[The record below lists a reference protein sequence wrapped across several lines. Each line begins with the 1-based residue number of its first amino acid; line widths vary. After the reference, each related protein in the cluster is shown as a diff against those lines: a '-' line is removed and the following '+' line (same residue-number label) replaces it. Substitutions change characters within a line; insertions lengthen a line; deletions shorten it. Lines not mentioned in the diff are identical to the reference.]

1 MIIPS
6 SKKVLLLDMDG
17 VVLHQPNI
25 QRYIVMRVNGFVRR
39 QLDPIIKGISYH
51 DAERINRTLYGTYG
65 HTLLGLNAMFN
76 LNISVKEYN
85 TSIYDKTTIGYISNF
100 QDDKEMNKRANEI
113 RELVSVCYLNKIPVY
128 VFSNAPLSWSN
139 TVISTMGLAID
150 NDKVLG
156 PDHPIFDGNGQLKP
170 VKSTYTQVARL
181 INHRHGSN
189 QSMVFVDDSM
199 ANIKACMNMKRW
211 APVLLSPDMPNLDLG
226 NFYVRSRILDVVEL
240 L

>member
-1 MIIPS
+1 MVPG

-39 QLDPIIKGISYH
+39 HLEPVIKGISYH
-51 DAERINRTLYGTYG
+51 DAERINRTLYTTYG

-76 LNISVKEYN
+76 LNIGVREYN
-85 TSIYDKTTIGYISNF
+85 TSVYDSTTIGYVLNF

-113 RELVSVCYLNKIPVY
+113 RELVSMCYLASIPVY

-139 TVISTMGLAID
+139 TVINMMGIAID
-150 NDKVLG
+150 KENVLG
-156 PDHPIFDGNGQLKP
+156 PDHPIFDENGQLKP
-170 VKSTYTQVARL
+170 ARGTYSQVARL
-181 INHRHGSN
+181 IGHRHGN
-189 QSMVFVDDSM
+189 NRTMVFVDDSM
-199 ANIKACMNMKRW
+199 TNIKACMGMSRW
-211 APVLLSPDMPNLDLG
+211 KPVLLSPDMPNLDLG
-226 NFYVRSRILDVVEL
+226 SFYVRSSVQDVAGL